1 MDADRHQ
8 PRTVAVP
15 RLVEHVV
22 EAEPEALEE
31 VTGRGIGRGDQVP
44 DVVMHL
50 AVRHHQERRAQRV
63 GVVRKLV
70 VVGVGVVHEAAVLD
84 QQFPRVD
91 GGEGPDHPASR
102 PLARG
107 PQQRIDRLA
116 YLVTLLVP
124 VHADRVRAV
133 PVVPVGEHV
142 MVPGPQP
149 LGQRRVP
156 FHGQRAG
163 GKRHRDLVPVDQAA
177 QPPDSHPAPVL
188 HVRFGADIPD
198 VGPVLERV
206 LTPGVVDAVLVER
219 VLAAFLVVD
228 HEVDRDP
235 GATGPVEVG
244 RLRTVPDEI
253 ARGAGVSGA
262 IRAGH
267 QGSVCHPPAVDH
279 QGRAADVRGLVRGK
293 EADRRGDI
301 LRLAEP
307 GERGP

>member
-1 MDADRHQ
+1 M
-8 PRTVAVP
+8 
-15 RLVEHVV
+15 
-22 EAEPEALEE
+22 
-31 VTGRGIGRGDQVP
+31 
-44 DVVMHL
+44 
-50 AVRHHQERRAQRV
+50 
-63 GVVRKLV
+63 
-70 VVGVGVVHEAAVLD
+70 LD
-84 QQFPRVD
+84 QQFPGVD
-91 GGEGPDHPASR
+91 GGEGPDHPAAR
-102 PLARG
+102 PPARG
-107 PQQRIDRLA
+107 PQQRIDRPA
-116 YLVTLLVP
+116 YLVTLLVT

-133 PVVPVGEHV
+133 PVVAVGEHV

-149 LGQRRVP
+149 LAQRRVP

-198 VGPVLERV
+198 VGPVLEGV

-244 RLRTVPDEI
+244 RLRAVPDEV